1 MMIIEILNVFVIIC
15 CYFNIKYNISKG
27 STPQRSAPDIGTT
40 DFYFE
45 DRREIMLRI
54 STKVL

>member
-1 MMIIEILNVFVIIC
+1 MLNVFVIIC

-40 DFYFE
+40 DLDFE
-45 DRREIMLRI
+45 DRREIMLR
-54 STKVL
+54 KCVQVLLTWYF